1 MKLSNIIA
9 MLIGLILFVALIGS
23 NYTVPL
29 TAPDYAFVYV
39 DAEKKIYYAPSYIDI
54 AKPPDVDVKK
64 LQRMTL
70 QEARNKGLTA
80 DETSEEKG
88 YFRQEYRPL
97 STYLLEKMG
106 LAKPLPVRWNKDGA
120 WNW

>member
-1 MKLSNIIA
+1 LKLSNILA
-9 MLIGLILFVALIGS
+9 MLIGLILLVALLGS

-29 TAPDYAFVYV
+29 TAPDYVFVYV
-39 DAEKKIYYAPSYIDI
+39 DAEKNTYYAPSYVDI

-64 LQRMTL
+64 LEKMTL
-70 QEARNKGLTA
+70 QEAREKGLTA
-80 DETSEEKG
+80 DEASVEKG

-97 STYLLEKMG
+97 STYLLEKLG